1 MSPNQNNMFR
11 NRRDA
16 GQQLAERL
24 AQFIDTERDALIIAL
39 PRGGVP
45 VAAEIA
51 KQTGLPLDIIT
62 VRKIGV
68 PGNEE
73 LAMGAIGS
81 GGVRVLNPALIA
93 QLGVSS
99 TAVEKVIQRE
109 TRELERREILYR
121 NERPPPQIAGRTVIV
136 VDDGI
141 ATGSTMSASIRVL
154 RQLKAGRII
163 VAVPVAPKDT
173 IQRLQNEADAVV
185 CALEPEPFYAVGI
198 WYDDFSQTTDEEV
211 RTILA
216 AVNDPAMRE

>member
-198 WYDDFSQTTDEEV
+198 WYDNFSQTTDEEV